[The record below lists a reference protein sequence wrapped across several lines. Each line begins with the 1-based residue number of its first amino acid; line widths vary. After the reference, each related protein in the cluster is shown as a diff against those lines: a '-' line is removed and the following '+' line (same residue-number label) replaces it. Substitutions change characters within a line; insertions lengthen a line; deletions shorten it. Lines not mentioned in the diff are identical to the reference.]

1 MTSFVE
7 TTSQKTN
14 LWYPYNKGGIT
25 MPNHIIIEDI
35 FDEMIDEIEYIKM
48 NSFIK
53 INNKKK

>member
-1 MTSFVE
+1 
-7 TTSQKTN
+7 
-14 LWYPYNKGGIT
+14 